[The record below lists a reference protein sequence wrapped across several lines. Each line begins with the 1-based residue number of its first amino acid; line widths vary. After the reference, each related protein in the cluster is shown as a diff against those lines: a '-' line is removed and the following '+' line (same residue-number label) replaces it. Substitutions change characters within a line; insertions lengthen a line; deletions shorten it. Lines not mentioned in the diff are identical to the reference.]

1 MSAADWLNESGADFV
16 ARHTGRPKS
25 PPQTATPQ
33 REPPRPLTVAPT
45 GLDRIY
51 TNPKGNNDTMSDNTE
66 RKLILQTLMQ
76 SDTNQFLTLN
86 GKRQTVG
93 EHLKEMIKG
102 AESAPISPSQP
113 APQPGQMGAPSI
125 MPSQAAVDGLSA
137 ENYRQLT
144 ETGGIDG
151 VTRPAKPTVS
161 IREGG
166 AVEIR
171 RSFDPETGKVKE
183 GRPLDMSHAE
193 RPPGQ
198 KVWWEHE

>member
-33 REPPRPLTVAPT
+33 QEPPKPLTVGPM
-45 GLDRIY
+45 GLDRISN
-51 TNPKGNNDTMSDNTE
+51 TKGQNDTMSDNTE

-76 SDTNQFLTLN
+76 SDTNQFITLG

-93 EHLKEMIKG
+93 EHLKEMLKG
-102 AESAPISPSQP
+102 TESAPISPAQP
-113 APQPGQMGAPSI
+113 TPQQTGAPSI
-125 MPSQAAVDGLSA
+125 TPSQAAIDGLS
-137 ENYRQLT
+137 EQHYQQLT

-151 VTRPAKPTVS
+151 VTRPSKPTVS

-171 RSFDPETGKVKE
+171 QSFNPDTGKVEE
-183 GRPLDMSHAE
+183 GRPLDMSLAE
-193 RPPGQ
+193 RPVGHRA
-198 KVWWEHE
+198 WWEHE

>member
-33 REPPRPLTVAPT
+33 REPPKPLTAGPT
-45 GLDRIY
+45 GLNRISN
-51 TNPKGNNDTMSDNTE
+51 TKGQNDPMTDNTE

-93 EHLKEMIKG
+93 EHLKEILKG
-102 AESAPISPSQP
+102 TESAPISATQP
-113 APQPGQMGAPSI
+113 AQQPGLTVASI
-125 MPSQAAVDGLSA
+125 MPSQAAIDGLSE

-151 VTRPAKPTVS
+151 VTRPVKPTVS
-161 IREGG
+161 IRQGG
-166 AVEIR
+166 VVEVR
-171 RSFDPETGKVKE
+171 RSFDPDTGKVEE
-183 GRPLDMSHAE
+183 GRPIDMSRAE
-193 RPPGQ
+193 RPVGH
-198 KVWWEHE
+198 KAWWE